1 MLAWLVIEKGFGRA
15 ALGRAVGLG
24 IVSHLILDLA
34 THAHDIALWPGIA
47 TPMLGLGLYAAAP
60 MVAFVVELVYGVLC
74 WYVYKGGRG
83 LLALVTLGNLA
94 NLSFFSPAVP
104 GPEQYMAGRPML
116 AVTVIFAQIV
126 VTLVLVGILSR
137 SSTTPAK

>member
-1 MLAWLVIEKGFGRA
+1 
-15 ALGRAVGLG
+15 
-24 IVSHLILDLA
+24 
-34 THAHDIALWPGIA
+34 
-47 TPMLGLGLYAAAP
+47 MLGLGLYTAAP
-60 MVAFVVELVYGVLC
+60 MVAFVIELVYGVLC

-126 VTLVLVGILSR
+126 VTWSSSASSVDRPQRQR
-137 SSTTPAK
+137 SSVLDENPIAGDRGLAQVALSATV